1 MKLVIAVSMLIN
13 PRRCLVE
20 HTTSQGV
27 NFSKDGAVSKLSTR
41 PSWYVSKKKKEEERE
56 QNFHTEE
63 GIHNTSELPI
73 HVPSISEHRCNWIA
87 RIAD

>member
-27 NFSKDGAVSKLSTR
+27 NFSKDGAVVVL
-41 PSWYVSKKKKEEERE
+41 YVQTSAQKKEEEGE
-56 QNFHTEE
+56 KNFHEEE

-73 HVPSISEHRCNWIA
+73 DIPSISEHRCN
-87 RIAD
+87 

>member
-27 NFSKDGAVSKLSTR
+27 NFSKDGAVALSYQEGRATVR
-41 PSWYVSKKKKEEERE
+41 QQKKKEEERE

-73 HVPSISEHRCNWIA
+73 HIPSISEHRCN
-87 RIAD
+87 